1 MSNMDNKIVIDQ
13 LNKGNLVVKGDS
25 LIPTVSYLCGDR
37 NEPLIE
43 KIISGKDYNY
53 TRSDWTG
60 RTKNER

>member
-1 MSNMDNKIVIDQ
+1 MSNMDNKTVIDQ
-13 LNKGNLVVKGDS
+13 LKKGNLIVIGDS
-25 LIPTVSYLCGDR
+25 FIPTVSYLCGDR

-60 RTKNER
+60 RTEDER